1 MDSIPFIVSPFCSL
15 SYPLDT
21 PLIPFRCGQLAANQ
35 TVVLAFCLRTI
46 WLSLLPGGKHEI
58 FQRGSSQQGHG
69 MAGLQGLIGT
79 GKFPWT
85 FMPWK
90 YLSIYPWI
98 HDYHPGFDFW
108 SFPPLVFLHRRR
120 KVTPEKVKSFT
131 HGLRGHSCLN
141 FRLAAAARAGAV
153 LRYPSLLVVLV
164 PCEVG
169 SSCASCCRWKGI
181 SIPGGSAVC
190 GWLVGLSM
198 ALFFLRCIQEQKRSG
213 QEMLGVWYK
222 TTPRKIKSDEKYIS
236 QNPTKI

>member
-1 MDSIPFIVSPFCSL
+1 MCSPSVSGLSDYLFSQEGNTRSFNVGAASRVMAWQDCRGLSALESFPGLLCRGNIYLFIHEFM
-15 SYPLDT
+15 
-21 PLIPFRCGQLAANQ
+21 
-35 TVVLAFCLRTI
+35 TI
-46 WLSLLPGGKHEI
+46 IL
-58 FQRGSSQQGHG
+58 
-69 MAGLQGLIGT
+69 GLT
-79 GKFPWT
+79 SDP
-85 FMPWK
+85 
-90 YLSIYPWI
+90 
-98 HDYHPGFDFW
+98 
-108 SFPPLVFLHRRR
+108 FPPLVFLHRRR

-131 HGLRGHSCLN
+131 HGLCGHSCLN

-213 QEMLGVWYK
+213 QEMLGV
-222 TTPRKIKSDEKYIS
+222 
-236 QNPTKI
+236 